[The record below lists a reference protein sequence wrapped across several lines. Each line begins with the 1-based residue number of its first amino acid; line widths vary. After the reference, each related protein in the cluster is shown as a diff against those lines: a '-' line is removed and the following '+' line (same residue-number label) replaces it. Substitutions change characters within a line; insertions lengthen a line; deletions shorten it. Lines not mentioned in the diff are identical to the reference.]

1 MKKNKLIAGVDEVGR
16 GSWIGPVF
24 SAAVIL
30 KKNINKNLLK
40 DSKKIS
46 ANQRKKLANYIKKN
60 SIYSIRKSSTKEID
74 KLNILQATLL
84 AMRRAIN
91 NLKHKPNIILID
103 GNHAPKN
110 LNYQYKTIVRGDEKI
125 PAISAASIIAKVAR
139 DKYITKLA
147 KNYMPYGW
155 HTNFGYGTKKH
166 LNALMKFGVTIH
178 HRKSFKPMHN
188 ILLGKK
194 NKHYL
199 IKLFSISS

>member
-1 MKKNKLIAGVDEVGR
+1 LNKNKLIAGVDEVGR

-46 ANQRKKLANYIKKN
+46 AKKRKQLANYIKKN
-60 SIYSIRKSSTKEID
+60 SIYSIGKASIKEID

-84 AMRRAIN
+84 SMKRAIN
-91 NLKHKPNIILID
+91 NLKHKPNIIFID
-103 GNHAPKN
+103 GTHAPKN
-110 LNYQYKTIVRGDEKI
+110 TSYHFKTIIRGDEKI

-139 DKYITKLA
+139 DRYITRLA
-147 KNYMPYGW
+147 KNYTYYGW

-166 LNALMKFGVTIH
+166 LKAINKFGVTIH
-178 HRKSFKPMHN
+178 HRKSFKPMYN
-188 ILLGKK
+188 ILLSKK
-194 NKHYL
+194 K
-199 IKLFSISS
+199 

>member
-1 MKKNKLIAGVDEVGR
+1 MNKIKLIAGVDEVGR

-46 ANQRKKLANYIKKN
+46 AKERKKLANYIKKN
-60 SIYSIRKSSTKEID
+60 SFYSISKASIKEID

-84 AMRRAIN
+84 SMKRAIN
-91 NLKHKPNIILID
+91 NLKHKPNMILID
-103 GNHAPKN
+103 GIHVPKN
-110 LNYQYKTIVRGDEKI
+110 MSYHFKTIIRGDEKI

-139 DKYITKLA
+139 DRYVTGLA
-147 KNYMPYGW
+147 KNYIPYGW

-166 LNALMKFGVTIH
+166 LSAIMKFGVTIH
-178 HRKSFKPMHN
+178 HRKSFNPMHN
-188 ILLGKK
+188 ILLDKK
-194 NKHYL
+194 K
-199 IKLFSISS
+199 

>member
-1 MKKNKLIAGVDEVGR
+1 MNKNKLIAGVDEVGR

-24 SAAVIL
+24 SAAIIL

-46 ANQRKKLANYIKKN
+46 AEKRKKLANYIKKN
-60 SIYSIRKSSTKEID
+60 SIYSVGIASIKEID

-84 AMRRAIN
+84 SMKRAID
-91 NLKHKPNIILID
+91 NLKHNPNILLVD
-103 GNHAPKN
+103 GVHAPKN
-110 LNYQYKTIVRGDEKI
+110 TGYHFKTIIRGDEKI
-125 PAISAASIIAKVAR
+125 PVISAASIIAKVAR
-139 DKYITKLA
+139 DRYITRLAKKYIS
-147 KNYMPYGW
+147 YGW

-166 LNALMKFGVTIH
+166 KDAINKFGITNH

-194 NKHYL
+194 K
-199 IKLFSISS
+199 

>member
-1 MKKNKLIAGVDEVGR
+1 MNKNKLTAGVDEVGR

-40 DSKKIS
+40 DSKKIP
-46 ANQRKKLANYIKKN
+46 AKERKKLANYIKKN
-60 SIYSIRKSSTKEID
+60 SFYSIGKASIKEID

-84 AMRRAIN
+84 SMKRAIN

-103 GNHAPKN
+103 GTHAPKN
-110 LNYQYKTIVRGDEKI
+110 LGYQYKTIIRGDEKI

-139 DKYITKLA
+139 DRYITRLA
-147 KNYMPYGW
+147 KNYISYGW

-166 LNALMKFGVTIH
+166 LNAINKFGVTIH

-194 NKHYL
+194 K
-199 IKLFSISS
+199 

>member
-1 MKKNKLIAGVDEVGR
+1 LNRNKLIAGVDEVGR

-30 KKNINKNLLK
+30 KKSINKNLLK
-40 DSKKIS
+40 DSKKIP
-46 ANQRKKLANYIKKN
+46 AKERKRLANYIKKN
-60 SIYSIRKSSTKEID
+60 SIYSIGKASIKEID

-84 AMRRAIN
+84 SMKRAIN
-91 NLKHKPNIILID
+91 NLKHKPNIILVD
-103 GNHAPKN
+103 GVHAPKN
-110 LNYQYKTIVRGDEKI
+110 TSYHFKTIIRGDEKI

-139 DKYITKLA
+139 DRYITRLA
-147 KNYMPYGW
+147 KNYISYGW

-166 LNALMKFGVTIH
+166 LGAIYKFGVTNH

-194 NKHYL
+194 K
-199 IKLFSISS
+199 

>member
-1 MKKNKLIAGVDEVGR
+1 MNKNKLIAGVDEVGR

-30 KKNINKNLLK
+30 KKNINKNLLR
-40 DSKKIS
+40 DSKKIP
-46 ANQRKKLANYIKKN
+46 AKERKQLANYIKKN
-60 SIYSIRKSSTKEID
+60 SIYSVGKASIKEID

-84 AMRRAIN
+84 SMKRAIN
-91 NLKHKPNIILID
+91 NLKHKPNIILVD
-103 GNHAPKN
+103 GVHAPKN
-110 LNYQYKTIVRGDEKI
+110 TSYHFKTIIRGDEKI

-139 DKYITKLA
+139 DRYITRLA
-147 KNYMPYGW
+147 KNYISYGW

-166 LNALMKFGVTIH
+166 LNAINKFGVTIH

-194 NKHYL
+194 K
-199 IKLFSISS
+199 

>member
-1 MKKNKLIAGVDEVGR
+1 MNKNKLIAGVDEVGR

-46 ANQRKKLANYIKKN
+46 ANERKKLANYIKKN
-60 SIYSIRKSSTKEID
+60 SIYSISKSSIKEID

-84 AMRRAIN
+84 AMKRAIN

-103 GNHAPKN
+103 GIHAPKN
-110 LNYQYKTIVRGDEKI
+110 LIYQYKTIVRGDEKI

-139 DKYITKLA
+139 DRYVTRLA
-147 KNYMPYGW
+147 KNYMTYGW

-166 LNALMKFGVTIH
+166 LNAIIKFGVTIH

-188 ILLGKK
+188 ILLDKK
-194 NKHYL
+194 K
-199 IKLFSISS
+199 

>member
-1 MKKNKLIAGVDEVGR
+1 MNKNKLIAGVDEVGR

-30 KKNINKNLLK
+30 KKSINKNLLK
-40 DSKKIS
+40 DSKKIP
-46 ANQRKKLANYIKKN
+46 AKERKRLANYIKKN
-60 SIYSIRKSSTKEID
+60 SIYSIGKASIKEID

-84 AMRRAIN
+84 SMKRAIN

-103 GNHAPKN
+103 GTHAPKN
-110 LNYQYKTIVRGDEKI
+110 TSYHFKTIIRGDEKI

-139 DKYITKLA
+139 DKYITRLA
-147 KNYMPYGW
+147 KNYISYGW

-166 LNALMKFGVTIH
+166 LDAINKFGVTNH
-178 HRKSFKPMHN
+178 HRKSFKPMYN

-194 NKHYL
+194 K
-199 IKLFSISS
+199 

>member
-1 MKKNKLIAGVDEVGR
+1 MNKNKLIAGVDEVGR

-40 DSKKIS
+40 DSKKIP
-46 ANQRKKLANYIKKN
+46 AKERKQLANYIKKN
-60 SIYSIRKSSTKEID
+60 SFYSISKASIKEID

-84 AMRRAIN
+84 SMKRAIN

-110 LNYQYKTIVRGDEKI
+110 LGYQYKTIVRGDEKI

-139 DKYITKLA
+139 DKYITRLA
-147 KNYMPYGW
+147 KNYISYGW

-166 LNALMKFGVTIH
+166 LDAINKFGVTNH
-178 HRKSFKPMHN
+178 HRKSFKPIYN
-188 ILLGKK
+188 ILLDKK
-194 NKHYL
+194 K
-199 IKLFSISS
+199 

>member
-1 MKKNKLIAGVDEVGR
+1 MSKNKLIAGVDEVGR

-46 ANQRKKLANYIKKN
+46 ANERKKLANYIKKN
-60 SIYSIRKSSTKEID
+60 SIYSISKSSIKEID
-74 KLNILQATLL
+74 KLNILQASLL
-84 AMRRAIN
+84 AMKRAIN

-103 GNHAPKN
+103 GIYAPEN
-110 LNYQYKTIVRGDEKI
+110 LSYQYRTIVRGDEKI

-139 DKYITKLA
+139 DGYVTRLA
-147 KNYMPYGW
+147 KNYRPYGW

-166 LNALMKFGVTIH
+166 LSAIMKFGVTIH
-178 HRKSFKPMHN
+178 HRKSFKPMYN
-188 ILLGKK
+188 ILLDKK
-194 NKHYL
+194 K
-199 IKLFSISS
+199 

>member
-1 MKKNKLIAGVDEVGR
+1 MNKNKLIAGVDEVGR

-30 KKNINKNLLK
+30 KKNINKNLLR
-40 DSKKIS
+40 DSKKIP
-46 ANQRKKLANYIKKN
+46 AKERKRLANYIKKN
-60 SIYSIRKSSTKEID
+60 SIYSIGKASIKEID

-84 AMRRAIN
+84 SMKRAIN
-91 NLKHKPNIILID
+91 NLKHKPNIILVD
-103 GNHAPKN
+103 GVHAPKN
-110 LNYQYKTIVRGDEKI
+110 TSYHFKTIIRGDEKI

-139 DKYITKLA
+139 DRYIARLA
-147 KNYMPYGW
+147 KNYSSYGW

-166 LNALMKFGVTIH
+166 LGAIYKFGVTNH

-194 NKHYL
+194 K
-199 IKLFSISS
+199 

>member
-1 MKKNKLIAGVDEVGR
+1 MDKNKLIAGVDEVGR

-46 ANQRKKLANYIKKN
+46 AKKRKKLANYIKKN
-60 SIYSIRKSSTKEID
+60 SFYSISKASIKEID

-84 AMRRAIN
+84 SMKRAIN

-103 GNHAPKN
+103 GTHAPKN
-110 LNYQYKTIVRGDEKI
+110 LSYHFKTIIRGDEKI
-125 PAISAASIIAKVAR
+125 SAISAASIIAKVAR
-139 DKYITKLA
+139 DSYITRLA
-147 KNYMPYGW
+147 KNYAPYSW

-166 LNALMKFGVTIH
+166 LNAINKFGVTIH
-178 HRKSFKPMHN
+178 HRKYFRPMHN
-188 ILLGKK
+188 ILLSKK
-194 NKHYL
+194 K
-199 IKLFSISS
+199 

>member
-1 MKKNKLIAGVDEVGR
+1 MNKNKLTAGVDEVGR

-30 KKNINKNLLK
+30 KKNINKNFLK

-46 ANQRKKLANYIKKN
+46 PKNRKQLANYIKKN
-60 SIYSIRKSSTKEID
+60 AIYSINKASIKEID

-84 AMRRAIN
+84 SMKRAIDH
-91 NLKHKPNIILID
+91 LKHKPNIILVD
-103 GNHAPKN
+103 GTHAPKN
-110 LNYQYKTIVRGDEKI
+110 MSYHFKTIIRGDEKI

-139 DKYITKLA
+139 DKYITRLA
-147 KNYMPYGW
+147 KNYRPYGW

-166 LNALMKFGVTIH
+166 LKAINKFGVTIH
-178 HRKSFKPMHN
+178 HRKSFKPVHN

-194 NKHYL
+194 K
-199 IKLFSISS
+199 

>member
-1 MKKNKLIAGVDEVGR
+1 MNKNKLIAGVDEVGR

-46 ANQRKKLANYIKKN
+46 AKKRKQLANYIKKN
-60 SIYSIRKSSTKEID
+60 SIYSIGKASIKEID

-84 AMRRAIN
+84 SMKRAIN
-91 NLKHKPNIILID
+91 NLKHKPNIIFID
-103 GNHAPKN
+103 GTHAPKN
-110 LNYQYKTIVRGDEKI
+110 TSYHFKTIIRGDEKI

-139 DKYITKLA
+139 DRYITRLA
-147 KNYMPYGW
+147 KNYTYYGW

-166 LNALMKFGVTIH
+166 LKAINKFGVTIH
-178 HRKSFKPMHN
+178 HRKSFKPMYN
-188 ILLGKK
+188 ILLSKK
-194 NKHYL
+194 K
-199 IKLFSISS
+199 

>member
-1 MKKNKLIAGVDEVGR
+1 MNKIKLIAGVDEVGR

-30 KKNINKNLLK
+30 KKNINRNLLK

-46 ANQRKKLANYIKKN
+46 AKKRKQLANYIKKN
-60 SIYSIRKSSTKEID
+60 SIYSISKASIKEID

-84 AMRRAIN
+84 SMKRAIN
-91 NLKHKPNIILID
+91 NLKLKPNIILID
-103 GNHAPKN
+103 GTHAPKKMS
-110 LNYQYKTIVRGDEKI
+110 YQYKTIVRGDEKI

-139 DKYITKLA
+139 DRYITRLA
-147 KNYMPYGW
+147 KNYISYGW
-155 HTNFGYGTKKH
+155 HSNFGYGTKKH
-166 LNALMKFGVTIH
+166 LDAINKFGVTNH

-194 NKHYL
+194 K
-199 IKLFSISS
+199 

>member
-1 MKKNKLIAGVDEVGR
+1 MNKNKLIAGVDEVGR

-46 ANQRKKLANYIKKN
+46 AKERKQLANYIKKN
-60 SIYSIRKSSTKEID
+60 SIYSIGKASIKEID

-84 AMRRAIN
+84 SMKRAIN
-91 NLKHKPNIILID
+91 NLKHKPNIIFID
-103 GNHAPKN
+103 GTHAPKN
-110 LNYQYKTIVRGDEKI
+110 TSYHFKTIIRGDEKI

-139 DKYITKLA
+139 DRYITRLA
-147 KNYMPYGW
+147 KNYISYGW

-166 LNALMKFGVTIH
+166 LDAINKFGVTNH

-194 NKHYL
+194 K
-199 IKLFSISS
+199 

>member
-1 MKKNKLIAGVDEVGR
+1 MNKIKLIAGVDEVGR

-46 ANQRKKLANYIKKN
+46 AKERKKLANYIKKN
-60 SIYSIRKSSTKEID
+60 SFYSISKASIKEID

-84 AMRRAIN
+84 SMKRAIN

-103 GNHAPKN
+103 GTHAPKN
-110 LNYQYKTIVRGDEKI
+110 LSSQYKTIVRGDEKI
-125 PAISAASIIAKVAR
+125 PVISAASIIAKVAR
-139 DKYITKLA
+139 DRYITSLA
-147 KNYMPYGW
+147 KNHIPYGW

-166 LNALMKFGVTIH
+166 IDAINKFGVTIH
-178 HRKSFKPMHN
+178 HRKSFKPVHN

-194 NKHYL
+194 K
-199 IKLFSISS
+199 